1 MTSLPPYVIYIFS
14 FVSALILSMMS
25 IPRIIYIAKR
35 KKLFDV
41 PDNNRK
47 IHSRIIPNFGG
58 VAIFFGFII
67 ISSLTVDTSK
77 FLKWNYIAASAL
89 ILFVT
94 GVKDDLLN
102 LPPLKKIVAQFAAAA
117 ITVFFADIRLSSL
130 HGLLGIYEL
139 PYLPSA
145 IFSIL
150 GCMFV
155 TNAFNLIDGIDG
167 LAGTIGV
174 LSCLML
180 GIGLGLEGNTSGA
193 CIAFSLMGGIV
204 GFLRYNIAPAKI
216 FMGDTGSLLIGF
228 TISVLS
234 IMFINSYHG
243 HGEFA
248 GVVHSPKA
256 VLLVALA
263 ILSIPVFDTFRVFT
277 TRSMKGRSP
286 FRADKT
292 HLHHY
297 LLDLGLSHS
306 SAVSVL
312 FTANVLIILVSFFV
326 QDYNMNLAVASLSF
340 VAFGLFAILFVMRRK
355 MVNKVSGPQPGKIG
369 KPEIQISDPSQI
381 SRNTTVNL
389 NGPIT
394 LKGNKLN
401 LEESAPAEIL
411 QDGTN
416 A

>member
-1 MTSLPPYVIYIFS
+1 
-14 FVSALILSMMS
+14 MS

-58 VAIFFGFII
+58 VAIFFGFMI
-67 ISSLTVDTSK
+67 ISSLTVDSSK

-102 LPPLKKIVAQFAAAA
+102 LPPLKKMVAQFAAAV
-117 ITVFFADIRLSSL
+117 ITIVFADIRLSTL
-130 HGLLGIYEL
+130 HGLLGVYEL
-139 PYLPSA
+139 PYLPSVL
-145 IFSIL
+145 FSIL

-174 LSCLML
+174 LCSLML
-180 GIGLGLEGNTSGA
+180 GIGLALEGNPSGA
-193 CIAFSLMGGIV
+193 CIAFSLMGGIA
-204 GFLRYNIAPAKI
+204 GFLRYNVAPAKI

-228 TISVLS
+228 TIAVLS
-234 IMFINSYHG
+234 ILFINSFHG
-243 HGEFA
+243 HSQFA
-248 GVVHSPKA
+248 GLIHSPKA
-256 VLLVALA
+256 VLLLALA

-277 TRSMKGRSP
+277 TRSMRGRSP

-312 FTANVLIILVSFFV
+312 FTANILIILVSFFV

-340 VAFGLFAILFVMRRK
+340 VAFGLFAILFILRRK
-355 MVNKVSGPQPGKIG
+355 MVNNLVSGPQPQIG
-369 KPEIQISDPSQI
+369 KSEIKINEQPQI
-381 SRNTTVNL
+381 SRNTTVNM

-394 LKGNKLN
+394 LKGAKLN
-401 LEESAPAEIL
+401 LEEPVAEVL
-411 QDGTN
+411 PDGTN

>member
-1 MTSLPPYVIYIFS
+1 
-14 FVSALILSMMS
+14 MS

-58 VAIFFGFII
+58 VAIFFGFMI
-67 ISSLTVDTSK
+67 ISSLTVDSTK

-102 LPPLKKIVAQFAAAA
+102 LPPLKKMVAQFAAAI
-117 ITVFFADIRLSSL
+117 ITVVFADIRLSSL
-130 HGLLGIYEL
+130 HGLLGVYEL
-139 PYLPSA
+139 AYLPS
-145 IFSIL
+145 ILFSIL

-180 GIGLGLEGNTSGA
+180 GIGLAFEGNTSGA
-193 CIAFSLMGGIV
+193 CIAFSLMGGIA

-234 IMFINSYHG
+234 IMFINSFHG
-243 HGEFA
+243 GGQFA
-248 GVVHSPKA
+248 GLIHSPKA
-256 VLLVALA
+256 VLLLALA
-263 ILSIPVFDTFRVFT
+263 VLSIPVFDTFRVFT

-297 LLDLGLSHS
+297 LLDLGMSHS
-306 SAVSVL
+306 SAVSIL

-340 VAFGLFAILFVMRRK
+340 VAFGLFAILFILRRR
-355 MVNKVSGPQPGKIG
+355 MANNLSSGPQPGQIG
-369 KPEIQISDPSQI
+369 KPEIKINESKTP
-381 SRNTTVNL
+381 RTTTVNI

-401 LEESAPAEIL
+401 IEEPAAEIL
-411 QDGTN
+411 PDGTN